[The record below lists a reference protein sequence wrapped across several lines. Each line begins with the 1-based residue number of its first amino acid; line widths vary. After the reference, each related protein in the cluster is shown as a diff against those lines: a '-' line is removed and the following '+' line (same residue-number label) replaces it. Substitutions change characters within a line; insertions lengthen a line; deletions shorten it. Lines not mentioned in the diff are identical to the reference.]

1 MMGRLHVTPTTVASN
16 ATAKPPMPIR
26 IKMPRRSRLL
36 NGTASALD
44 LPRLANE
51 PFPDVSVE
59 LVEVIVAASYFGGAE
74 VLDRRVVLPSDV
86 AEIRHGVLIGPGQ
99 SLVALRDGLGWA
111 DELAIEGEPVVEI
124 ERGGGHADAHVGL
137 AVTSQHN
144 FVRVLDFGSIVNECS
159 ALVVAPADEL
169 LIVFDVRLHVR
180 EQMRLFLK
188 YSVEDLI
195 NQAAVF
201 GFRGLVG
208 RPSRVELAIE
218 LAIARVGVIEPVP
231 LVGGENAEYDREH
244 DQNPG
249 KDILEADRVARSV
262 ATPVSRLAID
272 PGQRRREVATDS
284 CFAPTRPV
292 ATARCRWW
300 QRDSVR
306 RPESRGGSTCKETR
320 PRSMRAPC
328 GGGFDGSHT

>member
-16 ATAKPPMPIR
+16 ATAKPPMPLR

-86 AEIRHGVLIGPGQ
+86 AEIRHGALIGPRQ

-124 ERGGGHADAHVGL
+124 ERGGGRADARVGL
-137 AVTSQHN
+137 AVTLQHN
-144 FVRVLDFGSIVNECS
+144 VARVLDFGGIVNECS

-180 EQMRLFLK
+180 EQMRLLLK

-201 GFRGLVG
+201 GFPGLVG

-244 DQNPG
+244 DENPG
-249 KDILEADRVARSV
+249 KDILEADRVAGEALPRQSRGSPLIQV
-262 ATPVSRLAID
+262 RDDVRWRRIRASRLRLRDVVGGNAIVC
-272 PGQRRREVATDS
+272 GSQSHEEE
-284 CFAPTRPV
+284 
-292 ATARCRWW
+292 ARVKK
-300 QRDSVR
+300 RD
-306 RPESRGGSTCKETR
+306 
-320 PRSMRAPC
+320 
-328 GGGFDGSHT
+328 